1 MDVYPRTQVYRKMSP
16 HNFLDQI
23 IHSFEHN
30 FKYNFD
36 LAKLIENPV
45 SVNTGVCWPQGLQSC
60 QQPSAEY
67 SLWREPSGVQAT
79 PAMLKKGPGCL
90 GLHDILDFSKST
102 SFVSCC
108 VPGPL
113 LRPGAM
119 IARFQVSWSPSL
131 GKGSAAF
138 TGWGVGGPS

>member
-1 MDVYPRTQVYRKMSP
+1 MDVYPQTQVYRKMSP

-23 IHSFEHN
+23 KHSFELN
-30 FKYNFD
+30 FKHNFD

-45 SVNTGVCWPQGLQSC
+45 SVNRGQAIGVLDMMASKILAFVVQGSQSC

-67 SLWREPSGVQAT
+67 SLCGEPSGVQAI
-79 PAMLKKGPGCL
+79 PAMLKKGSCL

-102 SFVSCC
+102 PFAQCW

-119 IARFQVSWSPSL
+119 VARFQVS
-131 GKGSAAF
+131 
-138 TGWGVGGPS
+138 